1 MRTEHLRAKAA
12 LERLLPAVHAELVG
26 VQLPER
32 DADALLTRLR
42 RRWLDVHIA
51 LERVYGG
58 GEDLDD
64 LLVRCLRSVIATA
77 ADRPEDL
84 RRLDHRREIDRHWY
98 LREDQAGY
106 VCYVDRF
113 AETIPGIADRID
125 YLCDLGVTYL
135 HLMPLLAPRPGE
147 SDGGY
152 AVMDYRAVDPRLG
165 SMDDLEQLAATLRKR
180 GISLCIDLVVNHT
193 AREHEWARKAAAGDR
208 RYRAYYHLFED
219 RHWPDRYE
227 ATLPEVFPDTAP
239 GSFTWS
245 EEAGAWAWTTFH
257 DYQWDLNYANPDV
270 FLELLEVM
278 GFLANRGVEVLRLDA
293 VPFMWKREGT
303 DCQNQPEVHALLQ
316 AFRGLVAMAAPA
328 LVFKAEAIVPP
339 GELVKYLG
347 AHDEEGTA
355 APRDLPECELA
366 YNNQLMV
373 MAWSSVAARDGR
385 LATQALSRMRQ
396 PPISTSWVTY
406 VRGHDD
412 IGWAVTDEDA
422 AAVGWDGF
430 AHRRFLA
437 DFFAGAHPGSFGR
450 GLRFQENP
458 ATGDARTSGTTA
470 ALCGIAEALDRGDGH
485 LLDQAIKRLLL
496 LYGLAACYGGIP
508 LVYMGDEVA
517 LGNDPGWRDVP
528 EQAHDNRWM
537 HRPRMPWEAA
547 ARREVPGSVEQ
558 RVFAGLRHLLQIRRD
573 TPQLRAGG
581 TTTPMWTANPAVL
594 AFLRAHPRTGRL
606 LVVASFSDH
615 DGSVDAE
622 LIQRAG
628 LRDPEELVHPD
639 LPLVDGGQIPLPG
652 LGLRWLASR

>member
-12 LERLLPAVHAELVG
+12 LDRLLPEIHAELAG
-26 VQLPER
+26 VDLPER
-32 DADALLTRLR
+32 DADAFLARAQ
-42 RRWLDVHIA
+42 RRWLDIHA
-51 LERVYGG
+51 SLERVYGATH
-58 GEDLDD
+58 DVDR
-64 LLVRCLRSVIATA
+64 LVLRCLRAVLAVA
-77 ADRPEDL
+77 AARPEDL

-98 LREDQAGY
+98 LREDQVGY

-113 AETIPGIADRID
+113 AGTLQGVAEHLD

-147 SDGGY
+147 NDGGY
-152 AVMDYRAVDPRLG
+152 AVADYRAVDPRLG
-165 SMDDLEQLAATLRKR
+165 TMDDLEQLTRTLRER
-180 GISLCIDLVVNHT
+180 GISLCVDLVVNHT
-193 AREHEWARKAAAGDR
+193 AREHEWARKAAAGDE
-208 RYRAYYHLFED
+208 RYRDYYLLFDD
-219 RHWPDRYE
+219 RSWPDRYE
-227 ATLPEVFPDTAP
+227 ASLPEVFPDTAP

-245 EEAGAWAWTTFH
+245 EEAQAWAWTTFH
-257 DYQWDLNYANPDV
+257 DYQWDLNYANPEV

-303 DCQNQPEVHALLQ
+303 DCQNQPEVHGLLQ
-316 AFRGLVAMAAPA
+316 AFRGLIAVAAPA

-339 GELVKYLG
+339 GDLVKYLG

-373 MAWSSVAARDGR
+373 MSWSSVAARDGR
-385 LATQALSRMRQ
+385 LATRALSRMRQ

-437 DFFAGAHPGSFGR
+437 DFFAGAHAGSFGR
-450 GLRFQENP
+450 GLRFQENL
-458 ATGDARTSGTTA
+458 ATGDARTSGTAA
-470 ALCGIAEALDRGDGH
+470 ALCGITEALERDDDH
-485 LLDQAIKRLLL
+485 LLDHAVRRLLL
-496 LYGLAACYGGIP
+496 LYGLAASYGGIP
-508 LVYMGDEVA
+508 LVYMGDEIA
-517 LGNDPGWRDVP
+517 LGNDDGWRDVL
-528 EQAHDNRWM
+528 EHAHDNRWM
-537 HRPRMPWEAA
+537 HRPHMPWATA
-547 ARREVPGSVEQ
+547 ARRDVPGTVEH
-558 RVFAGLRHLLQIRRD
+558 RVFRGLRHLLSVRQD

-581 TTTPMWTANPAVL
+581 TTTPLATSNPAVL
-594 AFLRAHPRTGRL
+594 AYLRSHPRTGRL
-606 LVVASFSDH
+606 LVLASFADH
-615 DGSVDAE
+615 AGTVDAE
-622 LIQRAG
+622 IVGRAA
-628 LRDPEELVHPD
+628 LRDPEDLLRPD
-639 LPLVDGGQIPLPG
+639 LPVLEGGQVPLPG